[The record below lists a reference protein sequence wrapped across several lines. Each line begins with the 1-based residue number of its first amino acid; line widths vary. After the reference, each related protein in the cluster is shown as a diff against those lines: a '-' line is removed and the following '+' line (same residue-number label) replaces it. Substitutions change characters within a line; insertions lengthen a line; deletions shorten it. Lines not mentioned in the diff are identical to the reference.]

1 MAKFILTVHIELLDP
16 RSNDEVL
23 AMATQ
28 IEELL
33 SAADVGRFVG
43 SGGGMNQIDLTYL
56 VEEEELAKK
65 KMEEALVALGI
76 KESPTFVAEEFSGDE
91 ASYFD
96 EVEGVSLA
104 KLSYFFGLILFLI
117 LSFLYVMWSIISEIR
132 S

>member
-1 MAKFILTVHIELLDP
+1 MHIELLDP

-23 AMATQ
+23 AMTTQ

-33 SAADVGRFVG
+33 NAANVGRFVG

-65 KMEEALVALGI
+65 RMEEALGSLGI
-76 KESPTFVAEEFSGDE
+76 KTQHTFIAEEFTGDE

-96 EVEGVSLA
+96 DVEGVSLA

-117 LSFLYVMWSIISEIR
+117 LSFVYVIWAIIAEVR

>member
-1 MAKFILTVHIELLDP
+1 MHVELLDP

-28 IEELL
+28 IEEFL

-43 SGGGMNQIDLTYL
+43 SGSGLNQIDLTYL

-65 KMEEALVALGI
+65 RMEEALGALGI
-76 KESPTFVAEEFSGDE
+76 KAKPTFIAEEFTGDE

-96 EVEGVSLA
+96 DIEGVSLA

-117 LSFLYVMWSIISEIR
+117 LSFIYVIWSIIVEVR